1 MVSRCL
7 PDRVSHVSKHMM
19 ISSLGVGTGKT
30 MLPRELASQRGC
42 SIVNISLTDAVRGE
56 IGSGER
62 RVRELFAEAKRS
74 APSIIFIDEFQ
85 AVFTSKEEG
94 VASASDVGAT
104 LTATLSGCFDDLSI
118 WNRYSGLESLVTVI
132 ASTNEPWA
140 IDRSFLRPQRLERCL
155 FVGPLSAEGRVEFFT
170 THAVG
175 HDELS
180 GRQISSLV
188 SRTELFTGADLTL
201 LLSRARDLYDA
212 ERPSDDDVDDSIPRH
227 YSAALALSKPS
238 VTVEDMEEYSDWQR
252 QHSHL
257 MTTTEEQW

>member
-1 MVSRCL
+1 
-7 PDRVSHVSKHMM
+7 MM
-19 ISSLGVGTGKT
+19 ISSLGVGTGKI
-30 MLPRELASQRGC
+30 MMPRELASQRGC

-85 AVFTSKEEG
+85 AVFTSREEG

-140 IDRSFLRPQRLERCL
+140 IDRSFLRPQRLERRL
-155 FVGPLSAEGRVEFFT
+155 FVGVEGSYSLHKRRDTMSCQVGRSPVLYQGLSC
-170 THAVG
+170 
-175 HDELS
+175 S
-180 GRQISSLV
+180 Q
-188 SRTELFTGADLTL
+188 
-201 LLSRARDLYDA
+201 
-212 ERPSDDDVDDSIPRH
+212 
-227 YSAALALSKPS
+227 
-238 VTVEDMEEYSDWQR
+238 
-252 QHSHL
+252 
-257 MTTTEEQW
+257 EQT

>member
-1 MVSRCL
+1 
-7 PDRVSHVSKHMM
+7 
-19 ISSLGVGTGKT
+19 

-42 SIVNISLTDAVRGE
+42 SIVNIRLTDAVRGE
-56 IGSGER
+56 IGTGER

-85 AVFTSKEEG
+85 AVFTAREEG
-94 VASASDVGAT
+94 DASSASDVGAT

-118 WNRYSGLESLVTVI
+118 WNRYSGLESLVTVV

-170 THAVG
+170 AHASAGAAGAGG
-175 HDELS
+175 HHHEEEEEEELLLTS
-180 GRQISSLV
+180 RQISSLA

-201 LLSRARDLYDA
+201 LMSRARDLRDA
-212 ERPSDDDVDDSIPRH
+212 EGPSYKEEEEDDDDVDAIPQH
-227 YSAALALSKPS
+227 FSAALALSKAS
-238 VTVEDMEEYSDWQR
+238 VTAEDMEEYLDWQR

-257 MTTTEEQW
+257 IS